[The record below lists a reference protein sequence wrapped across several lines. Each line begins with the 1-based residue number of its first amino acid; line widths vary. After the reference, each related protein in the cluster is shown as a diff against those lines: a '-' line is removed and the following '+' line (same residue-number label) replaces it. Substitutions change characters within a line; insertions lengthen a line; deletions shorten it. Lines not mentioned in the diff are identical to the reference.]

1 MACYFNVL
9 NCCALAHIFSQSKHC
24 ASLACQLNSFVIEK
38 NKDTD
43 TGILTTTGDKAEVE

>member
-1 MACYFNVL
+1 MFGLLFQLPCACTFY
-9 NCCALAHIFSQSKHC
+9 QSKHC
-24 ASLACQLNSFVIEK
+24 SSLARQLKSFVIEK